1 MILITSLIQ
10 KMLLRS
16 KRFSFFVNLIPRF
29 YLSSLPQT
37 LTFNQ
42 FEAKLYNGKIVP
54 LLISNYQKEEFLDE
68 KFESTLKTIG
78 FILSKQ
84 NTSRFIITEL
94 IYLFNKNEQ
103 HNMKEILEKYLQMFD
118 EDSQPKIISKSS
130 APTLVTSFVSEIS
143 ILSII
148 FKLPAN
154 SITNFLLKNLEN
166 MVDNNFP
173 IVWSDLETFCI
184 ILTSLKSYTH
194 SIEKDLKFKESLTI
208 LKDLIID
215 LGNIFI

>member
-1 MILITSLIQ
+1 MF
-10 KMLLRS
+10 LRS
-16 KRFSFFVNLIPRF
+16 KRFSFFFDLIPHF
-29 YLSSLPQT
+29 YFSSLPQT

-42 FEAKLYNGKIVP
+42 YEVKLFNGKIVP
-54 LLISNYQKEEFLDE
+54 LLISNYQREVFLDE
-68 KFESTLKTIG
+68 KFESTLKMIG

-84 NTSRFIITEL
+84 NSSRFIITEL
-94 IYLFNKNEQ
+94 ISLFNENEQ
-103 HNMKEILEKYLQMFD
+103 HNIAEILKKYLKIFD
-118 EDSQPKIISKSS
+118 EDRSNLNYQPKIIAKTS

-154 SITNFLLKNLEN
+154 LIANFLLKNLEN

-184 ILTSLKSYTH
+184 IHANLKSYTH
-194 SIEKDLKFKESLTI
+194 SIEKDLKFKESFTI

-215 LGNIFI
+215 LGNIFIYMRI